1 MKRVDEDVAYVV
13 VTWVILENN
22 PVNVEVVEYGTVTVA
37 VTDVIVAELQVNV
50 VAVPAPL
57 VAVLTVVVEPA
68 YEVVV
73 EITVEEMIGV

>member
-22 PVNVEVVEYGTVTVA
+22 SVNVEVVEYGTVTVA